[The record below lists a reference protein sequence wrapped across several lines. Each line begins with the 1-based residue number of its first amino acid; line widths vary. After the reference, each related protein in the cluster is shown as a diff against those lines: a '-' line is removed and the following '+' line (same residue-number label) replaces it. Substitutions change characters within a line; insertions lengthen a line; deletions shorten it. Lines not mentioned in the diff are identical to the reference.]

1 MVSTEG
7 PATRG
12 GCQITDCRL
21 CTPAATR
28 EGKAARSERH
38 AADETRSRGK
48 QRQRGQRGVENG
60 GAGAASTRRYLCLL
74 KEKLL
79 LHELL
84 HAVQIGA
91 GVVRVVPRLL
101 AARAA
106 LPVPRPMAAVQLL
119 RITATNVQASFPWLR
134 HITRVGSPWE
144 KFSRERD
151 SRKRTTLASARQVK
165 RKKNPIGSAGRLG

>member
-1 MVSTEG
+1 VSTEG

-12 GCQITDCRL
+12 GGQITDYRL
-21 CTPAATR
+21 CTPAAR

-48 QRQRGQRGVENG
+48 QRQRGQRGVESG
-60 GAGAASTRRYLCLL
+60 GAGAASTRRRYLCLL

-79 LHELL
+79 LRKLL

-101 AARAA
+101 GARAA
-106 LPVPRPMAAVQLL
+106 LPVPKFILPVQLL
-119 RITATNVQASFPWLR
+119 RIAATNVQASFPWLR

-144 KFSRERD
+144 KFFSRERT
-151 SRKRTTLASARQVK
+151 RGKGQL
-165 RKKNPIGSAGRLG
+165 